1 MKYLLDTHT
10 YFLARSSPKVLPKPV
25 IDLLLDSST
34 EIYISVVTPLEL
46 AIKTSKGQLNARALL
61 IDFESRE
68 IAAGFTIASIT
79 VAQAI
84 RSGLLPS
91 HHRDPWDRLLIS
103 QSLDLQMPIVSMDK
117 TFDLYG
123 VQRIWD

>member
-79 VAQAI
+79 GAQAI

>member
-10 YFLARSSPKVLPKPV
+10 YFWARSSPKVLPKPV